1 MEILKRK
8 RDYWI
13 SFQWNS
19 VGCWNLWGLFDF
31 IRYANLL
38 AFHGAILQPCRQKLT
53 YRKLMVMQIVPSIKM
68 EMVPVEC
75 SVSCP
80 MDFGLFFPVL
90 PAFVNLFHHL
100 LPDYKG
106 VVV

>member
-1 MEILKRK
+1 M
-8 RDYWI
+8 
-13 SFQWNS
+13 
-19 VGCWNLWGLFDF
+19 FDF
-31 IRYANLL
+31 IRYGSLL

-68 EMVPVEC
+68 EMAPVEC

-80 MDFGLFFPVL
+80 MDFDL
-90 PAFVNLFHHL
+90 PFVNLFHHL